1 MTIRPETEKDH
12 AEVENLTREAFW
24 NVYQPSCCEHLVVHK
39 LRKDPAFLPGL
50 DYVIEENDGIV
61 AHIMYARAFVEG
73 EDGVR
78 HEIAI
83 FGPVSVRPDR
93 QGQGLGSQII
103 TFTLQKAAEMGIPL
117 VAITGNPAY
126 YRRFG
131 FETAA
136 LHGIRYGALPEGEEA
151 PFFMAKVLDSQK
163 AAAIRGVYSDPD
175 VYLVTEEETEAF
187 DRHFPPKVKEVRE
200 GQLR

>member
-1 MTIRPETEKDH
+1 MIIRPETEKDH

-24 NVYQPSCCEHLVVHK
+24 NVYQPGCCEHLVVHR

-50 DYVIEENDGIV
+50 DYVIEEDDGIV

-93 QGQGLGSQII
+93 QGQGLGSKLI

-117 VAITGNPAY
+117 VAITGNPDY
-126 YRRFG
+126 YHRFG

-136 LHGIRYGALPEGEEA
+136 LHGIRYGTLPEGEDA
-151 PFFMAKVLDSQK
+151 PFFMVKLLDPQK
-163 AAAIRGVYSDPD
+163 AAAIRGVYSDPE

-187 DRHFPPKVKEVRE
+187 DRHFPPKVKEVRK